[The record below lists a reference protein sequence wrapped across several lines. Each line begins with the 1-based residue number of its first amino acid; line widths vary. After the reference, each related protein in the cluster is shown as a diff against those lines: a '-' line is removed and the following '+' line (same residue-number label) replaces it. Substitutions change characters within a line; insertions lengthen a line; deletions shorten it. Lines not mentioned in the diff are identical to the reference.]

1 MKRTL
6 PVYIT
11 ANYFPKGN
19 RFILIKYLFLFLLSS
34 FLIVTTT
41 WSQSDPAYLK
51 TITDRS
57 VKIVNTLSVT
67 DSSVYN
73 KAVQSLVQ
81 QYSALNK
88 IQEEKKTATDL
99 LKQQG
104 LSADETAARLKKQE
118 EKKAADLQLLHT
130 SFLTGLQQ
138 LLSPEQVDLVKDG
151 MTYRIFPITYA
162 AYQDMIPELTA
173 AQKAKIVDWLKEAR
187 EQAMD
192 AESSD
197 KKHAV
202 FGKYKGRI
210 NNYLSAEGYD
220 LKKATED
227 WQKRIKE
234 RNKPT
239 LS

>member
-73 KAVQSLVQ
+73 KAVQSLVPVSYTHLDVYKRQ
-81 QYSALNK
+81 TVKFGSTG
-88 IQEEKKTATDL
+88 I
-99 LKQQG
+99 
-104 LSADETAARLKKQE
+104 
-118 EKKAADLQLLHT
+118 T
-130 SFLTGLQQ
+130 SVNDPMGMFRFL
-138 LLSPEQVDLVKDG
+138 
-151 MTYRIFPITYA
+151 M
-162 AYQDMIPELTA
+162 
-173 AQKAKIVDWLKEAR
+173 
-187 EQAMD
+187 
-192 AESSD
+192 
-197 KKHAV
+197 
-202 FGKYKGRI
+202 
-210 NNYLSAEGYD
+210 N
-220 LKKATED
+220 
-227 WQKRIKE
+227 
-234 RNKPT
+234 
-239 LS
+239 